1 MSQTGDPR
9 LKSAVTL
16 RPANDRDWPMIN
28 GWLRQ
33 PEVQRWW
40 GSLATAQ
47 AEVMAAMRAD
57 MGLCSVIECDHIAV
71 GYAQALD
78 TQPIASVPHALT
90 AGTFRID
97 AFIANPAYRKQGAG
111 QKAIQLV
118 AAEVFATTL
127 SPAVIVV
134 AALKHEAA
142 VRAYEKS
149 GFHWVRVIDDP
160 LLGPSWLMRLERP

>member
-1 MSQTGDPR
+1 MP
-9 LKSAVTL
+9 AVTL
-16 RPANDRDWPMIN
+16 RPADARDWPMID

-57 MGLCSVIECDHIAV
+57 MGLCSIIEAGHIAV

-78 TQPIASVPHALT
+78 TGPVTGVPHAVT

-97 AFIANPAYRKQGAG
+97 AFIANPAYRNKGAG
-111 QKAIQLV
+111 QAAIQLV
-118 AAEVFATTL
+118 AAEIFSTTL
-127 SPAVIVV
+127 APAAIVI

-149 GFHWVRVIDDP
+149 GFQWVRVIDDP
-160 LLGPSWLMRLERP
+160 LLGPSWLMRLERPKIGR